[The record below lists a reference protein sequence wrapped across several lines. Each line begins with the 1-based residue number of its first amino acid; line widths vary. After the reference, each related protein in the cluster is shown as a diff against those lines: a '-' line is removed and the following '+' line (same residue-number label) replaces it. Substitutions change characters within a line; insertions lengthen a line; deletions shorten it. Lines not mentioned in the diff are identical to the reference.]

1 MTIKIPKQKTYV
13 RIKTRTAIIIGYIYI
28 MSGSRIIDYV
38 NAQVNK
44 FIPVTE
50 ATVYSLDNKS
60 KSDQNINGKNDI
72 IFLNV
77 EEIEMLTEYKENK
90 EKTQINKKAPDSNQ
104 DKSNNS

>member
-13 RIKTRTAIIIGYIYI
+13 KIKTRTAIIVGYIYI

-44 FIPVTE
+44 FIPVTD
-50 ATVYSLDNKS
+50 ATIYPLNNTS
-60 KSDQNINGKNDI
+60 KADQNINGKNDV

-90 EKTQINKKAPDSNQ
+90 EKTQINKKAPNSNQ
-104 DKSNNS
+104 E